1 MPHIKRHAIVIYTPS
16 EMYDLV
22 NHIEDYPNFLPWC
35 SGSEVLSRKEDE
47 IQASITVE
55 GMGIQ
60 KKFTTRNL
68 LQKDKMIEVRLLDG
82 PFQHLQGFWQ
92 FDLLE
97 QNHCKVSLNLE
108 YEFAGKA
115 LSFLFGPFFQQA
127 ANTFVDAFVHRAKE
141 IYGNKS
147 A

>member
-1 MPHIKRHAIVIYTPS
+1 MPHIKRHAIVMYTPS

-82 PFQHLQGFWQ
+82 PFQHLQGF
-92 FDLLE
+92 
-97 QNHCKVSLNLE
+97 
-108 YEFAGKA
+108 
-115 LSFLFGPFFQQA
+115 
-127 ANTFVDAFVHRAKE
+127 
-141 IYGNKS
+141 GNS
-147 A
+147 NY